1 MWPLFMHQYCNLLSF
16 LISRQKLGPHSRSE
30 WLWAAPTGAHS
41 QPATCVQRGQVPQTA
56 WARATPSRA
65 HSRAALPTQAGRHR
79 PRYLLR
85 GPPGASFLVQ
95 GFARGLGQG
104 CTEGWGRRL
113 SQLQADEALQAPHLT
128 LSFTASTP
136 ASGARRESTSLG
148 PRVPPGV
155 LVFPDPT
162 SVTLAKLFPKRH
174 SLQTCLTLIFIHVFH
189 GMNFFFRIG
198 RISLWQ
204 RYIKE
209 TWEFSLHI
217 SQTSQRLT
225 SGPILFCL
233 LFLLSLLVQN
243 ANTPESDARATLG
256 RVLVSLGNK
265 SRSYS
270 LHIWHHSIWFF

>member
-1 MWPLFMHQYCNLLSF
+1 MSSSDRCTQPTCHLCSTRAGAPNSLSESHPLPGTQPSGPACPGRTTSPKVPAAGPAR
-16 LISRQKLGPHSRSE
+16 RQLPGP
-30 WLWAAPTGAHS
+30 
-41 QPATCVQRGQVPQTA
+41 A
-56 WARATPSRA
+56 W
-65 HSRAALPTQAGRHR
+65 
-79 PRYLLR
+79 
-85 GPPGASFLVQ
+85 
-95 GFARGLGQG
+95 FARGLGQG

-148 PRVPPGV
+148 PHVPPGV

-243 ANTPESDARATLG
+243 ANTPESDVRATLG
-256 RVLVSLGNK
+256 RVLVSLANK

-270 LHIWHHSIWFF
+270 LHIWHHSIRFF